1 MNNYFVVFVVFS
13 LVRFVLKIL
22 LTSTPSL
29 FKNLS
34 SLFCL
39 FILTITFFSSE
50 IVDFGTIN
58 NDVLYKLHHYLK
70 LLIYHLLFLLYTHR
84 LNILLLFLFEIGFF

>member
-1 MNNYFVVFVVFS
+1 MNDYFVVLVTFS
-13 LVRFVLKIL
+13 LVRLVLKIL
-22 LTSTPSL
+22 LSSTPSL

-58 NDVLYKLHHYLK
+58 NDVLL
-70 LLIYHLLFLLYTHR
+70 
-84 LNILLLFLFEIGFF
+84 

>member
-1 MNNYFVVFVVFS
+1 MINYFKASNNLFFPLFVIRASGAGLPASAAEAAAPLRADVFN
-13 LVRFVLKIL
+13 IL

-34 SLFCL
+34 SFICL
-39 FILTITFFSSE
+39 FILTITFFSSD

-58 NDVLYKLHHYLK
+58 NDD
-70 LLIYHLLFLLYTHR
+70 LL
-84 LNILLLFLFEIGFF
+84 

>member
-1 MNNYFVVFVVFS
+1 MINYFKASNNLFFPLFVFN
-13 LVRFVLKIL
+13 IL

-34 SLFCL
+34 SFICL
-39 FILTITFFSSE
+39 FILTITFFSSD

-58 NDVLYKLHHYLK
+58 NDD
-70 LLIYHLLFLLYTHR
+70 LL
-84 LNILLLFLFEIGFF
+84 

>member
-1 MNNYFVVFVVFS
+1 MIGIINYFKASNNLFFPLFVS
-13 LVRFVLKIL
+13 NIL

-34 SLFCL
+34 SLICL
-39 FILTITFFSSE
+39 FILTIIFFSSD

-58 NDVLYKLHHYLK
+58 NDD
-70 LLIYHLLFLLYTHR
+70 LL
-84 LNILLLFLFEIGFF
+84 

>member
-1 MNNYFVVFVVFS
+1 MIGIINYFKASNSLFLPLFVS
-13 LVRFVLKIL
+13 NIL
-22 LTSTPSL
+22 LISTPSL

-34 SLFCL
+34 SLFV

-58 NDVLYKLHHYLK
+58 NDVLL
-70 LLIYHLLFLLYTHR
+70 
-84 LNILLLFLFEIGFF
+84 

>member
-1 MNNYFVVFVVFS
+1 MIDIINYFVVVLLTFS
-13 LVRFVLKIL
+13 RVLLVLNIL

-58 NDVLYKLHHYLK
+58 NDVLL
-70 LLIYHLLFLLYTHR
+70 
-84 LNILLLFLFEIGFF
+84 